1 MSSMF
6 AVLDAQKFIVVLLL
20 TIVPS
25 ILLLSLILYSDRK
38 SREPLMM
45 ILICILSGAFTI
57 CLSLIVD
64 KIVIACHFIIGDLL
78 TNSYSYS
85 IYKIMILAGV
95 EEYAKLLV
103 LHLFLYK
110 NRAYDD
116 IYDGFVYSSIIAL
129 SFAVIETFM
138 YVFNESTY
146 ADMTS
151 LAILRNFTS
160 IPLHI
165 ACGIAMGHFVSLEKF
180 SKVKKWKFINLV
192 LAMAVP
198 IFIHTVYNS
207 FFSIAS
213 LSNGTVLSV
222 VIILIFVLSVYFV
235 GVMFIYKTHKLN
247 KIFITNGDYP
257 KRYRYL
263 LNKFEFETNKINEKR
278 EGVIYNDTGSVL

>member
-1 MSSMF
+1 MSDIF
-6 AVLDAQKFIVVLLL
+6 AVLDAQRFIIVLLL

-64 KIVIACHFIIGDLL
+64 KIVIKFHFIVGDLI

-95 EEYAKLLV
+95 EEYAKLLT
-103 LHLFLYK
+103 LHLFLFK
-110 NRAYDD
+110 NKAYDD

-138 YVFNESTY
+138 YVFNESTF
-146 ADMTS
+146 ADMTN

-165 ACGIAMGHFVSLEKF
+165 VCGITMGHFVSLEKF
-180 SKVKKWKFINLV
+180 SKSKKWKAINLV
-192 LAMAVP
+192 LAMFSP
-198 IFIHTVYNS
+198 ILIHTIYNS
-207 FFSIAS
+207 FFSIAY
-213 LSNGTVLSV
+213 LSDGTVLSTI
-222 VIILIFVLSVYFV
+222 IILIFVLSIYFV
-235 GVMFIYKTHKLN
+235 GIFFIYKTYKLN
-247 KIFITNGDYP
+247 KVFITNSEYP
-257 KRYRYL
+257 KFYRFL
-263 LNKFEFETNKINEKR
+263 LNKFEYEMPKIFSKEEVHQVDSR
-278 EGVIYNDTGSVL
+278 SVL